1 MGWRSSNNSSS
12 KKYKESNNELR
23 KNESEIY
30 KKIKNIYFQRHA
42 LSCSNTISN
51 VFNKG
56 KKEKKKFAANSNIS
70 YVGVQEC
77 LQVSDYFSKN
87 PINKEPLL
95 IFCCSEL
102 IRTQQTLFLSWIR
115 YLENYK
121 KNKGRIIIIPWLNE
135 VSRKK
140 NGSFIIKKD
149 NYISSFDDTKSK
161 WVKFIEN
168 LHQNIENIKKDTCNQ
183 ENNLVNDILKIK
195 NNDDW
200 EKLFYLSPLIYK
212 NYAINE
218 KMSDLDE
225 FIGLF
230 GKILSQYLL
239 DQNIDLNK
247 YNGIELVIVAHHNSA
262 ERFIEFVMPST
273 HVQFKEIQFVN
284 SEVVRLPGQCLQNF
298 VKKIPTHELMVRIF
312 PMIFNKNLSIIIDS
326 KEVYPL
332 FILYLSSL
340 DLFLSI
346 NNIGKSLLKAK
357 GVDDRVEIIKPLY
370 LFLETSIFDYKKQL
384 EKIKKYIKNIQENY
398 KNKSGVT
405 FYNYK
410 EMIKKITQK
419 ITDLNIYNKKIQPD
433 PELSQSIQNFIENQ
447 LQKNN
452 ILKQTPKRKVK
463 LLSTE
468 IHKRLKEYLF
478 GFCELKQPDIDSIAV
493 F

>member
-1 MGWRSSNNSSS
+1 M
-12 KKYKESNNELR
+12 
-23 KNESEIY
+23 
-30 KKIKNIYFQRHA
+30 
-42 LSCSNTISN
+42 
-51 VFNKG
+51 
-56 KKEKKKFAANSNIS
+56 
-70 YVGVQEC
+70 
-77 LQVSDYFSKN
+77 QVSDYFSKN

-121 KNKGRIIIIPWLNE
+121 KNKGKIIIIPWLNE

-149 NYISSFDDTKSK
+149 NYLSSFADTKSK

-168 LHQNIENIKKDTCNQ
+168 IHQNIKNIKKDTCNP

-195 NNDDW
+195 NNNDW
-200 EKLFYLSPLIYK
+200 EKLFYLSPIIYK
-212 NYAINE
+212 KNSINKIRK
-218 KMSDLDE
+218 KMGDLDE

-230 GKILSQYLL
+230 GKILTQYLF
-239 DQNIDLNK
+239 DSRIDLNK

-262 ERFIEFVMPST
+262 ERLIEFVMPST
-273 HVQFKEIQFVN
+273 HAQFKEIQFVN

-298 VKKIPTHELMVRIF
+298 VKKIPTNELMVRIF
-312 PMIFNKNLSIIIDS
+312 PMNFNKNLSIIIDS
-326 KEVYPL
+326 KDVYPL
-332 FILYLSSL
+332 FILYISSL

-419 ITDLNIYNKKIQPD
+419 ITDLNIYNKKNKPD

-452 ILKQTPKRKVK
+452 IRKQTPKRKVK

-478 GFCELKQPDIDSIAV
+478 GFCGLDQPAIDSIAV

>member
-1 MGWRSSNNSSS
+1 MGLSFLNISSNEKN
-12 KKYKESNNELR
+12 KELNNELI
-23 KNESEIY
+23 KNDSEIY
-30 KKIKNIYFQRHA
+30 KEIINIYFQRHA
-42 LSCSNTISN
+42 LSCANTITK
-51 VFNKG
+51 VFDKTN
-56 KKEKKKFAANSNIS
+56 KEKKKFATNSNIT
-70 YVGVQEC
+70 YVGIQQC
-77 LQVSDYFSKN
+77 LQVSDYFTKN
-87 PINKEPLL
+87 PINKKPLL

-102 IRTQQTLFLSWIR
+102 IRTQQTLFLSWIK
-115 YLENYK
+115 YLKNYK
-121 KNKGRIIIIPWLNE
+121 KNNGKIIIIPWLNE

-140 NGSFIIKKD
+140 NGSFSIKKD
-149 NYISSFDDTKSK
+149 NYLSSFTDTKSK

-168 LHQNIENIKKDTCNQ
+168 IHQNIENIKKDTCNP

-212 NYAINE
+212 NDAINE
-218 KMSDLDE
+218 KMGDLDE

-230 GKILSQYLL
+230 GKILTQYLL

-247 YNGIELVIVAHHNSA
+247 NNGIELVIVAHHNSA

-273 HVQFKEIQFVN
+273 HAQFKEIQFVN

-298 VKKIPTHELMVRIF
+298 VKKIPTNERMVRIF
-312 PMIFNKNLSIIIDS
+312 PMNFNKNLSIIIDS

-332 FILYLSSL
+332 FIFYISSL

-357 GVDDRVEIIKPLY
+357 GINDRVEIIKPLY
-370 LFLETSIFDYKKQL
+370 LFLETSIIDYKKQL

-405 FYNYK
+405 FYNYE

-419 ITDLNIYNKKIQPD
+419 ITDLNIYIKQFQP
-433 PELSQSIQNFIENQ
+433 IQNFIENK

-452 ILKQTPKRKVK
+452 IREQTPKRKVK

-468 IHKRLKEYLF
+468 IHKRLKKYLF
-478 GFCELKQPDIDSIAV
+478 GFCGLDQTAIDLIAV